1 MIKLR
6 WPIVIDKKPKAVVT
20 VNCYHCAAPFFV
32 ANLNV
37 RTVNFC
43 SQCR

>member
-1 MIKLR
+1 MLKFR
-6 WPIVIDKKPKAVVT
+6 WPIVIERKPKTIVAVS
-20 VNCYHCAAPFFV
+20 CYHCGVPFFV

-43 SQCR
+43 NQCR